1 MKKLFISLLFL
12 LLGAG
17 CQTASPPP
25 PPKPPVAAAPVL
37 TWVDTLP
44 QRAAT
49 LPAAQVTTAAGSVV
63 TITYPQESLFAPGSV
78 LPLAGGAEALDPLVA
93 LLRAYPEAVWDATV
107 RAATP
112 NGAEYDLSLAQKRS
126 ELLQRYLRQGG
137 VVSGQVFWQ
146 AKSGDGIPLELTL
159 RPPQPLPGS
168 SSRVKE

>member
-25 PPKPPVAAAPVL
+25 PPKPPVVAPPVL

-49 LPAAQVTTAAGSVV
+49 LPAAQLTTAAGSV